1 MQSFFGEYTP
11 KVAKALAILIGIL
24 SIFILIKGVQALK
37 EYKFIGSGT
46 TATNTIVVSGEGE
59 AFAVPDIAEVRFTA
73 SKDAKTMQEAQKSV
87 TDTANKALAYL
98 KEQGI
103 EEKDIKT
110 QNYNAYPKYEWQ
122 TRAMMPCLAGQYCPP
137 SDGKNV
143 LVGYTVTETISVKIR
158 DTEKAGT
165 IVTGLGALGV
175 TDISGPDFTV
185 DDDEVIKAE
194 ARGEAIANAKDK
206 AEALAKELGV
216 KLVRIVNFSENG
228 NNPYPMYSMTSKDM
242 AYGMGG
248 AAVPEA
254 APLPMGENKYTS
266 NVTITYEIR

>member
-1 MQSFFGEYTP
+1 MQPFGEHTK
-11 KVAKALAILIGIL
+11 KVVQSIGFICTIL
-24 SIFILIKGVQALK
+24 SIFLIVKSVQSIK
-37 EYKFIGSGT
+37 EFKFIGSGT

-73 SKDAKTMQEAQKSV
+73 SKDAKTMEEAQKSITGV
-87 TDTANKALAYL
+87 ANKALEYL
-98 KEQGI
+98 KAQGI
-103 EEKDIKT
+103 AEKDIKT
-110 QNYNAYPKYEWQ
+110 ENYNAYPRYEWQ
-122 TRAMMPCLAGQYCPP
+122 KGGTIMCITTPCIQPE
-137 SDGKNV
+137 GKNV
-143 LVGYTVTETISVKIR
+143 LVGYSATQTISIKIR
-158 DTEKAGT
+158 NTDKAGT

-175 TDISGPDFTV
+175 TDISGPNFTI
-185 DDDEVIKAE
+185 DDDEIIKGE
-194 ARGEAIANAKDK
+194 ARGEAIANAKAK
-206 AEALAKELGV
+206 AEALAKDLGV

-248 AAVPEA
+248 AAPEA